1 MPVFLSD
8 EWIAALDEAASA
20 DDKLR
25 EATAGVSLVLQQ
37 TVTDS
42 PGGDV
47 TWHVAIDDGMIR
59 ILPGTSVLPADVTF
73 SQSFETA
80 KAVATAKLSAQSAF
94 MLGKLRIGGSVAKLI
109 EQRAAFDGL
118 DDLFIE
124 VRSRTTY

>member
-1 MPVFLSD
+1 MPVFLSE
-8 EWIAALDEAASA
+8 EWIAALDEAAGA

-25 EATAGVSLVLQQ
+25 AATQSVSLVLQQ

-42 PGGDV
+42 PNGDV
-47 TWHVAIDDGMIR
+47 SWHVTVDDGTIR
-59 ILPGTSVLPADVTF
+59 VLAGSSAQPADVTF
-73 SQSFETA
+73 FQSFETA
-80 KAVATAKLSAQSAF
+80 KAISTSQLSAQSAF
-94 MLGKLRIGGSVAKLI
+94 MLGKLRIGGTVAKLI

>member
-20 DDKLR
+20 DAKLR
-25 EATAGVSLVLQQ
+25 AATVGVSLVLQQ

-42 PGGDV
+42 PNGDV
-47 TWHVAIDDGMIR
+47 TWHVKVDDGTIR
-59 ILPGTSVLPADVTF
+59 IVPGTSAQPADVTF

-80 KAVATAKLSAQSAF
+80 KAVATAQLSAQSAF
-94 MLGKLRIGGSVAKLI
+94 MLGKLRIGGTVAMLI

>member
-8 EWIAALDEAASA
+8 EWIAALDEAAGA

-25 EATAGVSLVLQQ
+25 AATAGVSLVLQQ
-37 TVTDS
+37 TVTDL
-42 PGGDV
+42 PDGDV

-59 ILPGTSVLPADVTF
+59 ILPGTSALPADVTF

-80 KAVATAKLSAQSAF
+80 KAVATSQLSAQSAF
-94 MLGKLRIGGSVAKLI
+94 MLGKLRIGGAVAKLI

-124 VRSRTTY
+124 VRSHTTY